1 MKPLFVR
8 LCVLGFLGIAS
19 GISVNA
25 LFLQDTKYA
34 HFKSA
39 RQGQELVLQLEK
51 QDREQNKKRSL
62 QTETPY
68 VASVPRK
75 QQLDAKIKDV
85 LELQPVEAS
94 PQDKKI
100 SLIKDV
106 QSRLIDLGYWPGQPD
121 GILGPTTKAA
131 IMAFELDKGFVQTGI
146 ADDALLRVLKGETA
160 LPARTSKPDELAKN
174 SQELVLALQ
183 KALTKLGYN
192 TGQADGII
200 GPLTRKRIR
209 AFERDHKLQVTG
221 RVSGRLVEAIH
232 KALGT
237 PLVLARL

>member
-25 LFLQDTKYA
+25 LFLQDAQYA

-51 QDREQNKKRSL
+51 QDLRRPLKDEK
-62 QTETPY
+62 PY

-75 QQLDAKIKDV
+75 QQLNAKIKDL
-85 LELQPVEAS
+85 LELEPPAS
-94 PQDKKI
+94 APQDKKI
-100 SLIKDV
+100 SLVKDV

-121 GILGPTTKAA
+121 GIIGPTTKAA
-131 IMAFELDKGFVQTGI
+131 IMAFELDKGFEQTGI
-146 ADDALLRVLKGETA
+146 ADDALLRVLKGQTA
-160 LPARTSKPDELAKN
+160 LPARRSKPEDLAKN
-174 SQELVLALQ
+174 SQELILALQ

-221 RVSGRLVEAIH
+221 RISGRLVEAIH

>member
-1 MKPLFVR
+1 
-8 LCVLGFLGIAS
+8 
-19 GISVNA
+19 
-25 LFLQDTKYA
+25 
-34 HFKSA
+34 
-39 RQGQELVLQLEK
+39 
-51 QDREQNKKRSL
+51 
-62 QTETPY
+62 
-68 VASVPRK
+68 
-75 QQLDAKIKDV
+75 
-85 LELQPVEAS
+85 
-94 PQDKKI
+94 
-100 SLIKDV
+100 
-106 QSRLIDLGYWPGQPD
+106 
-121 GILGPTTKAA
+121 
-131 IMAFELDKGFVQTGI
+131 
-146 ADDALLRVLKGETA
+146 
-160 LPARTSKPDELAKN
+160 LAKF

>member
-39 RQGQELVLQLEK
+39 RQGQELVLQLDK
-51 QDREQNKKRSL
+51 QDLKQNFKHPAQK
-62 QTETPY
+62 ETPY
-68 VASVPRK
+68 VAALPRK
-75 QQLDAKIKDV
+75 QQLNAKIKDV
-85 LELQPVEAS
+85 LELQQDTTS
-94 PQDKKI
+94 PRDRKLPLVKE
-100 SLIKDV
+100 V

-121 GILGPTTKAA
+121 GIVGPTTKAA
-131 IMAFELDKGFVQTGI
+131 IMAYELDKGFEQTGI
-146 ADDALLRVLKGETA
+146 ADAALLRVLKGEAA
-160 LPARTSKPDELAKN
+160 LPARSSEPKELAKN
-174 SQELVLALQ
+174 SQELILALQ

-221 RVSGRLVEAIH
+221 RISGRLVEALH
-232 KALGT
+232 KALGA
-237 PLVLARL
+237 PLVLAQL